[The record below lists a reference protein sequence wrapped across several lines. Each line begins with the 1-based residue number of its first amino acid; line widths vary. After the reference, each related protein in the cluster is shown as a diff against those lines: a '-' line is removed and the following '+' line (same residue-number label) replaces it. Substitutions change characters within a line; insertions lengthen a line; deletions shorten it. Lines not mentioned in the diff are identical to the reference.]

1 MTHHN
6 IDDMAYDMT
15 RARAQAMSD
24 VEEERAERERR
35 RRVAEENRAAYDA
48 AQESNRLRRGGSVSK
63 MEWTP
68 AGGTF
73 SNTTFGPQTGMMPMR
88 EQFDWGMQSRVGA
101 DFADLARR
109 SSMAQMHNVQIGV
122 DSLSAAMR
130 AALANGGRLP
140 QNLVGILSR
149 NLGLDGKNS
158 SVFSAGFLGN
168 GDFDIDIVT
177 RGANGGLQRTTKKI
191 TPREQYGIVNSTPG
205 VWGNDGIAVSQRLYD
220 GLRNTMGK
228 SELPP
233 QGVYAENLRA
243 YNTKKQS
250 ADTMKTVLGYY
261 QAIQKEMSGGG
272 KQPMSVAD
280 IRMRLAEKIMSDP
293 KLGQAVMRVPD
304 LNDDGTQKMVEDEN
318 GNQVP
323 AMRMADPDN
332 EEDQKRVMQNMAMQL
347 NLVPDLRQG
356 RQEGQADQD
365 LARRM
370 AMFDHI
376 YNRVNPPTPPD
387 VAAFQQRQRER
398 QMREVEEAQA
408 REDITRRP
416 QQVINYFKDGRWYS
430 GNGYIRDG
438 KVYDGQGYE
447 IEGATPAEMA
457 RGNDGEVFSN
467 ERGWVARALPSAREL
482 VGGGAGG
489 GNASEGA
496 AQGTRQPAQGE
507 GGVNWTPGHDLRND
521 GKTYKGTGWLGVL
534 RLPNGGVAS
543 EYTVGVEIGGKEIDI
558 PTLVP
563 TLTKEEQDLMVND
576 IIPNNKDI
584 PDSIM
589 KKAVDFAKMRLANGR
604 SVFANDGTPQQAQ
617 QPAQG
622 TQGAQQPQA
631 QGTAQKPAQVEA
643 QSKDKPVPPPDGKQ
657 TTEHNNKKYEWRWVN
672 SQNRWAYAPIESAE
686 QKRVKEEASMIRD
699 FRSHGGKYNED
710 DDGNVSVRIAD
721 FDYLPDED
729 KAKLGSDTLDRIDGE
744 VVFYQ
749 AKAKESRRAFQQR
762 REAEQARL
770 RDVAAADRSLRT
782 ATKRQKWVDEK
793 MREWDIEND
802 PTLQRKAVRQSSEM
816 SDALMNAL

>member
-15 RARAQAMSD
+15 RARAQAVSD

-48 AQESNRLRRGGSVSK
+48 AQESNRLRRGGGVSK

-158 SVFSAGFLGN
+158 SVFSAGYLGN

-233 QGVYAENLRA
+233 QGVYAENLLA
-243 YNTKKQS
+243 YNTKRES
-250 ADTMKTVLGYY
+250 AEMQKFLISCA
-261 QAIQKEMSGGG
+261 QEAIKAASKADPRSGTR
-272 KQPMSVAD
+272 V
-280 IRMRLAEKIMSDP
+280 DP
-293 KLGQAVMRVPD
+293 KTAFLQRAL
-304 LNDDGTQKMVEDEN
+304 LNDKVRAEITQGTEPELDKDGNPVIGDD
-318 GNQVP
+318 GNQVMKP
-323 AMRMADPDN
+323 ASDEVQRSRL
-332 EEDQKRVMQNMAMQL
+332 E
-347 NLVPDLRQG
+347 
-356 RQEGQADQD
+356 D
-365 LARRM
+365 LANR
-370 AMFDHI
+370 AFMFFQGGQGGPQGGRAEAQMQVVNQI
-376 YNRVNPPTPPD
+376 LNRLYPPTPPD

-416 QQVINYFKDGRWYS
+416 QHVINYFKDGRWYS
-430 GNGYIRDG
+430 GNGYVRDG

-457 RGNDGEVFSN
+457 RGADGGVYSN

-482 VGGGAGG
+482 VSG
-489 GNASEGA
+489 
-496 AQGTRQPAQGE
+496 R
-507 GGVNWTPGHDLRND
+507 
-521 GKTYKGTGWLGVL
+521 
-534 RLPNGGVAS
+534 GGVAQVAQ
-543 EYTVGVEIGGKEIDI
+543 VGAGQ
-558 PTLVP
+558 P
-563 TLTKEEQDLMVND
+563 EQ
-576 IIPNNKDI
+576 P
-584 PDSIM
+584 
-589 KKAVDFAKMRLANGR
+589 A
-604 SVFANDGTPQQAQ
+604 TQQAQ
-617 QPAQG
+617 QPAQD
-622 TQGAQQPQA
+622 TQDTQSAQQA

-643 QSKDKPVPPPDGKQ
+643 QSKDLLAPENADAFIADV
-657 TTEHNNKKYEWRWVN
+657 NKGISPEKSR
-672 SQNRWAYAPIESAE
+672 AIEIEAAAKAEKARRQKKSAE
-686 QKRVKEEASMIRD
+686 PI
-699 FRSHGGKYNED
+699 D
-710 DDGNVSVRIAD
+710 D
-721 FDYLPDED
+721 
-729 KAKLGSDTLDRIDGE
+729 
-744 VVFYQ
+744 
-749 AKAKESRRAFQQR
+749 
-762 REAEQARL
+762 
-770 RDVAAADRSLRT
+770 
-782 ATKRQKWVDEK
+782 
-793 MREWDIEND
+793 REWAETMKSANESTGGVVQLRRGISSAACSTTSFAR
-802 PTLQRKAVRQSSEM
+802 PRLQLTGPLLLTKNTSAPARAYRATRRTGTRLG
-816 SDALMNAL
+816 AL